1 MAARSPLI
9 RRCGG
14 TFPQGG
20 RQESLLPW
28 EKVAEGR
35 MRGGLAADASLYS
48 IPPQYGDHAALYLP
62 CLHRA
67 EPAAVAGACAGV
79 A

>member
-1 MAARSPLI
+1 MDGSEGKADGNGKAAPLY
-9 RRCGG
+9 
-14 TFPQGG
+14 P
-20 RQESLLPW
+20 
-28 EKVAEGR
+28 
-35 MRGGLAADASLYS
+35 
-48 IPPQYGDHAALYLP
+48 IPPQYSDHAALYLP